1 MSKSERQTARLH
13 FPKQQ
18 QAAMKKVDEIIY
30 DALRADADIMKA
42 TGGRIVGTC
51 FEIPPTEDDNT
62 PIPYIIIADDGFQN
76 QQTTKDNVWEAV
88 EDQVQVSVEIAAA
101 SPGEVDELMRKVR
114 RAVEQYVVQMYEQ
127 GEDTPE
133 LVSLS
138 SDGKAWDWEKPCY
151 FTHLTY
157 QCIIKAD
164 TEDE

>member
-1 MSKSERQTARLH
+1 MRKSERQTARLH

-18 QAAMKKVDEIIY
+18 HTAMKKVDEIIY
-30 DALRADADIMKA
+30 DALRADADIMEA
-42 TGGRIVGTC
+42 TGGRIVSTC

-62 PIPYIIIADDGFQN
+62 PIPYVIIADDGFQN

-101 SPGEVDELMRKVR
+101 SPGEVDELLRKVR
-114 RAVEQYVVQMYEQ
+114 RAVERYIVQMYEQ

>member
-1 MSKSERQTARLH
+1 
-13 FPKQQ
+13 
-18 QAAMKKVDEIIY
+18 MKKVDEIIY
-30 DALRADADIMKA
+30 DALRADAGIMEA
-42 TGGRIVGTC
+42 TCGRIVSTC

-76 QQTTKDNVWEAV
+76 QQTTKDMVWEAF

-101 SPGEVDELMRKVR
+101 SPGEVDELLRKVR

-164 TEDE
+164 TEDEQEDGTAGS